1 MKLEDSSQER
11 MQLVYLKR
19 LIVITMALISIFACN
34 VNIHRMLLR
43 AMLPSFLP

>member
-1 MKLEDSSQER
+1 MNLEDSSQER

-19 LIVITMALISIFACN
+19 LIVITMALMSIFACN
-34 VNIHRMLLR
+34 ATIHRMHLR